1 MAKALGVS
9 PSAITSWK
17 KGERTI
23 SEDIMEQIAALIG
36 VSIEELRDGSLKSDS
51 DRIFEEIETRNRM
64 IRYISDGYNSDC
76 YKLKEEAENLF
87 RKVTVCI
94 SASEPARYADTAE
107 SDNDATGDAD
117 MADYFISVYI
127 YKKLHIRWQNQNKK
141 NMRKFAEDG
150 SGFYSELK
158 EMFEYIEQTASGKVR
173 YGGRDFIDTIRC
185 DYTWF
190 CRLFYK
196 LDSQHRIRIER
207 QVTDMFSIYTSQY
220 TDNDNKKGK

>member
-9 PSAITSWK
+9 PSTITSWK
-17 KGERTI
+17 KGKRTI
-23 SEDIMEQIAALIG
+23 SEDRMEQLAALIG
-36 VSIEELRDGSLKSDS
+36 VSVEELRDGSLKSDS

-64 IRYISDGYNSDC
+64 IRYISDGYNSDY

-87 RKVTVCI
+87 QNVTTCI
-94 SASEPARYADTAE
+94 LAAKPVRYADTTE
-107 SDNDATGDAD
+107 NYNDTDNTD

-127 YKKLHIRWQNQNKK
+127 YKKLHIRWQNQNKE

-158 EMFEYIEQTASGKVR
+158 EMFEYIEQTASGKVW

-196 LDSQHRIRIER
+196 LDSKHRIRIER
-207 QVTDMFSIYTSQY
+207 QVTDMFSIYTSQD